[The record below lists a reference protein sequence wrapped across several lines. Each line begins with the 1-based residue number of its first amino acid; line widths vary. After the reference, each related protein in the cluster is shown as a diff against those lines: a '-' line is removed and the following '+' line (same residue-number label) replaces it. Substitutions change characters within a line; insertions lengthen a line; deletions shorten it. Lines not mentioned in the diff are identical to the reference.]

1 MSLNPVASN
10 ANGSSHLHTVSEG
23 GVELNSHIQDTE
35 PIVNVHTENQ
45 HERHWFK
52 NNYNGS

>member
-1 MSLNPVASN
+1 MNPGASN

-23 GVELNSHIQDTE
+23 GVEMNSHIQDAG

-45 HERHWFK
+45 HERH
-52 NNYNGS
+52 